1 MIVENEYE
9 DVGRKV
15 LDGHDLQID
24 MEEKRTEK
32 PARKSETKDPVPRV
46 EQSPVCPMPLASPS
60 IISSLKSN
68 GVMASSPPISELVI
82 NTSAPSATSFV
93 AATAVAENALAE
105 ATPLEEPWL
114 DGERREWITDDNHLE
129 EMLGIC
135 YRSFVCGSVA
145 LFVPTPFGDYI
156 AFHEGCPHHYL
167 SMESVEAFKRDG
179 RLVKNV

>member
-15 LDGHDLQID
+15 LDGHDLQVD
-24 MEEKRTEK
+24 MEEKRAEK
-32 PARKSETKDPVPRV
+32 PARKSETKVSAPRV
-46 EQSPVCPMPLASPS
+46 DQSPVCPIPPASS
-60 IISSLKSN
+60 SVISNLKSN
-68 GVMASSPPISELVI
+68 GVMASSPPISELVV
-82 NTSAPSATSFV
+82 NTNAPSHATSFV
-93 AATAVAENALAE
+93 AATDVIVAENALAE
-105 ATPLEEPWL
+105 ATVQQEPWL
-114 DGERREWITDDNHLE
+114 DERREWITDDNHLE
-129 EMLGIC
+129 EILGIC

-179 RLVKNV
+179 R